1 MPIQQ
6 PYRHAFP
13 KPSLL
18 KWWLAPMFVLTLL
31 AGVLLPATA
40 APAVSRATYYVS
52 LGDSLAQGLQPVGS
66 THHGYADQLF
76 KLARQRPQYSQ
87 LRLEKLGCG
96 GESTASILHPSYC
109 RYRNGSQLAEAVAFL
124 DAHRGAVSFITLTI
138 GANDIGDCFGDIGCA
153 LGQIQQNL
161 PVILS
166 TLRAHAGPNVPIIGT
181 NYYQP
186 DLSQWF
192 DDHAAAEA
200 AASSVVAFNDFLE
213 GLYGNAGSPV
223 ADVETAFASTD
234 FTHFR
239 RLPGAGLV
247 PLAVYNICTWTWM
260 CTGPPRG
267 PDVHAN
273 TDGYAVIARAVART
287 LRAT

>member
-1 MPIQQ
+1 MLI
-6 PYRHAFP
+6 
-13 KPSLL
+13 KPTFAHPLR
-18 KWWLAPMFVLTLL
+18 KWFF
-31 AGVLLPATA
+31 
-40 APAVSRATYYVS
+40 APAVAIALLLALLIPATPAPAASRATYYLS

-76 KLARQRPQYSQ
+76 KLERQQPQYSR
-87 LRLEKLGCG
+87 LRLQKLGCG

-124 DAHRGAVSFITLTI
+124 DAHRGAVSFITLTL
-138 GANDIGDCFGDIGCA
+138 GANDIGDCVGDIGCA
-153 LGQIQQNL
+153 LGQIQENL

-186 DLSQWF
+186 DLAQWF
-192 DDHAAAEA
+192 DDHAAAQA
-200 AASSVVAFNDFLE
+200 AADSVVAFNNSLE
-213 GLYGNAGSPV
+213 GLYGAAGSPV

-234 FTHFR
+234 FAHFR

-260 CTGPPRG
+260 CTGPPHG
-267 PDVHAN
+267 PDVHPR
-273 TDGYAVIARAVART
+273 TEGYTVIARTIART
-287 LRAT
+287 LRAA